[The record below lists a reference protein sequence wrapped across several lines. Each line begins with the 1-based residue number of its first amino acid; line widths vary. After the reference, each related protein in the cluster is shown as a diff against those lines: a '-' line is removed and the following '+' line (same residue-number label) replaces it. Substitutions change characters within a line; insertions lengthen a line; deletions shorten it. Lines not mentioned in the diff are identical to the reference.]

1 MSNNNNNNYPSS
13 PPHPIDSFK
22 VYVRIR
28 PFLDRELT
36 QLNQLY
42 NEDPIGNKNIT
53 KPIVAVENNT
63 LYLKDPYTGELY
75 GKNVK
80 AFPFDRIFTEKD
92 NNKSLFDKIIKKLI
106 DNILVGYNS
115 TALAYGVTGT
125 GKTHTMFGDIYKNLN
140 FEKGICMYAVDY
152 LFSKINIDTN
162 KSFITRMSYLEIY
175 NEQVIDLLTTNPS
188 SDGIMIVED
197 PNKGVIVPELTSF
210 IVSDSNQVLNYIML
224 GNSRR
229 TMGAT
234 GVNQFSSRSHAI
246 LEINVEQRISNK
258 NKEEIINGKIL
269 MVDLAGSERGG
280 LEKGIRR
287 EEGSN
292 INKSLLALGNCI
304 NILADKTKKGS
315 FVPYRDSKL
324 TRLLKDS
331 LGGNIATLMIACVSP
346 STLSYEETNST
357 LKYASRANKIEKK
370 ISRNIKEVDQYT
382 AQYREII
389 VSLKNEIVQLKDI
402 IKNQHL
408 LMKLQPSE
416 DNNNKSK
423 GMFCGS
429 GSGANNKFL
438 DTTSYNSLGS
448 GGNEKKE
455 NNISVYKNTNEI
467 YEDFFNEDELIK
479 LDIYDKVTQQ
489 DVVGGGGSG
498 DNNNN
503 NNNNNNEINI
513 TSITNPNNTF
523 INNNNDLSTS
533 SSNLNIPK
541 PLTLNCNYEVYDNF
555 LNTDLNNLTVEEFE
569 EFEKKM
575 EELYFDKITLE
586 ERIKKG
592 IKDSEINE
600 KYTIIRTF
608 YEKFIELINDKLVEN
623 IEQNLI
629 LKFNLKEILDL
640 NEVNNTNLKHF
651 YNMLNSKQQP
661 SQTTNNNNN
670 TCNSNSNNDK
680 INEDIANYKKNIEE
694 NELEKKRIQLALDKN
709 MKIKALLKKLL
720 IKFISNTQMKEIKEL
735 QENYTTMLNE
745 KKELEVKNK
754 KYQEFLAAVM
764 KEKEEKSQK
773 IFEISNELEKMKR
786 LLHVRDKRA
795 KDLEKK
801 LHNME
806 YISLVPHMIKKKKIK
821 K

>member
-408 LMKLQPSE
+408 LMKLQPNE
-416 DNNNKSK
+416 DNNNNKSK

-489 DVVGGGGSG
+489 DVNGGSG

-503 NNNNNNEINI
+503 NEVNI

-523 INNNNDLSTS
+523 INNHNDLSTS

-640 NEVNNTNLKHF
+640 NEINNTNLKHF

-661 SQTTNNNNN
+661 SQTSNNSN
-670 TCNSNSNNDK
+670 TCSNNNDK

-806 YISLVPHMIKKKKIK
+806 YISLVPHMIKKNKIK

>member
-1 MSNNNNNNYPSS
+1 MNNNNNNNYPSS

-28 PFLDRELT
+28 PFLERELT

-106 DNILVGYNS
+106 DNILLGYNS

-152 LFSKINIDTN
+152 LFSKINMDTN

-408 LMKLQPSE
+408 LMKLQPNE
-416 DNNNKSK
+416 DNKTK
-423 GMFCGS
+423 GMFCNS
-429 GSGANNKFL
+429 NNNNKFL

-479 LDIYDKVTQQ
+479 LDIYDKVTQ
-489 DVVGGGGSG
+489 DI

-503 NNNNNNEINI
+503 NNNNNNISQVNI
-513 TSITNPNNTF
+513 TSITNQNNTF
-523 INNNNDLSTS
+523 INNPTDLSTS

-592 IKDSEINE
+592 VKDSEINE

-640 NEVNNTNLKHF
+640 NEINNTNLKNF
-651 YNMLNSKQQP
+651 YNMLNSKQSMQM
-661 SQTTNNNNN
+661 N
-670 TCNSNSNNDK
+670 NNDK

-694 NELEKKRIQLALDKN
+694 NELEKKRIQIALDKN

>member
-1 MSNNNNNNYPSS
+1 MNPNNNNNYPSSS

-42 NEDPIGNKNIT
+42 NEDPVGNKNIT

-106 DNILVGYNS
+106 DNILLGYNS

-389 VSLKNEIVQLKDI
+389 ISLKNEIVQLKDI

-408 LMKLQPSE
+408 LMKLQPNE
-416 DNNNKSK
+416 DNKTK
-423 GMFCGS
+423 GMFCNN
-429 GSGANNKFL
+429 NNKFL

-448 GGNEKKE
+448 GGNDKKE

-479 LDIYDKVTQQ
+479 LDIYDKVTQ
-489 DVVGGGGSG
+489 DI

-503 NNNNNNEINI
+503 NNNMSQVNI
-513 TSITNPNNTF
+513 TSITNQNNTF
-523 INNNNDLSTS
+523 INNPTDLSTS

-592 IKDSEINE
+592 VKDSEINE

-629 LKFNLKEILDL
+629 LKFNIKSH
-640 NEVNNTNLKHF
+640 LKHQRARQDIILF
-651 YNMLNSKQQP
+651 QVTKRRKTKHSYHIILRSQQ
-661 SQTTNNNNN
+661 
-670 TCNSNSNNDK
+670 
-680 INEDIANYKKNIEE
+680 
-694 NELEKKRIQLALDKN
+694 
-709 MKIKALLKKLL
+709 
-720 IKFISNTQMKEIKEL
+720 
-735 QENYTTMLNE
+735 
-745 KKELEVKNK
+745 
-754 KYQEFLAAVM
+754 
-764 KEKEEKSQK
+764 
-773 IFEISNELEKMKR
+773 
-786 LLHVRDKRA
+786 H
-795 KDLEKK
+795 
-801 LHNME
+801 
-806 YISLVPHMIKKKKIK
+806 
-821 K
+821 

>member
-1 MSNNNNNNYPSS
+1 
-13 PPHPIDSFK
+13 
-22 VYVRIR
+22 
-28 PFLDRELT
+28 
-36 QLNQLY
+36 
-42 NEDPIGNKNIT
+42 
-53 KPIVAVENNT
+53 
-63 LYLKDPYTGELY
+63 
-75 GKNVK
+75 
-80 AFPFDRIFTEKD
+80 
-92 NNKSLFDKIIKKLI
+92 
-106 DNILVGYNS
+106 
-115 TALAYGVTGT
+115 
-125 GKTHTMFGDIYKNLN
+125 
-140 FEKGICMYAVDY
+140 
-152 LFSKINIDTN
+152 
-162 KSFITRMSYLEIY
+162 
-175 NEQVIDLLTTNPS
+175 
-188 SDGIMIVED
+188 MIVED

-416 DNNNKSK
+416 DNNNNNNKSK

-489 DVVGGGGSG
+489 DAVVGGGGSG

-661 SQTTNNNNN
+661 SQTSNNNNN

>member
-1 MSNNNNNNYPSS
+1 M
-13 PPHPIDSFK
+13 
-22 VYVRIR
+22 
-28 PFLDRELT
+28 DRELT

-42 NEDPIGNKNIT
+42 NEDPVGNKNIT

-106 DNILVGYNS
+106 DNILLGYNS

-389 VSLKNEIVQLKDI
+389 ISLKNEIVQLKDI

-408 LMKLQPSE
+408 LMKLQPNE
-416 DNNNKSK
+416 DNKTK
-423 GMFCGS
+423 GMFCNN
-429 GSGANNKFL
+429 NNKFL

-448 GGNEKKE
+448 GGNDKKE

-479 LDIYDKVTQQ
+479 LDIYDKVTQ
-489 DVVGGGGSG
+489 DI

-503 NNNNNNEINI
+503 NNNMSQVNI
-513 TSITNPNNTF
+513 TSITNQNNTF
-523 INNNNDLSTS
+523 INNPTDLSTS

-592 IKDSEINE
+592 VKDSEINE

-640 NEVNNTNLKHF
+640 NEINNTNLKNF
-651 YNMLNSKQQP
+651 YNMLNSKQPAQM
-661 SQTTNNNNN
+661 NNNNN
-670 TCNSNSNNDK
+670 TDK

-694 NELEKKRIQLALDKN
+694 NELEKKRIQIALDKN